1 MFNFVLYAVTVLI
14 WGTTWIAIKMQLG
27 DAPIEVSILLRF
39 VLAGCVLFV
48 LLTLVRKLQ
57 KLSLQDHLFCI
68 AQGACLFCFNFYAFY
83 TATGFISSG
92 LTAVVFSLAT
102 VFNSVNGWVWYKKRP
117 TRRVVIGGLL
127 GGSGVALM
135 FWPELQLNQFD
146 RSLLIG
152 VGLATLGTFLFSS
165 GNMISVRHQN
175 KGLRPPTTNAWSMLY
190 GVLIMLAIIQAQN
203 IPFVLDTRP
212 IYLASLIYLAI
223 PGTVIAFTTYLLLV
237 GRIGAEQAAYT
248 TVLFPVVALTVS
260 TFVED
265 YHWTLATVIGFTLV
279 LLGNLTIFA
288 KRPKF
293 DRLLRL
299 QKV

>member
-1 MFNFVLYAVTVLI
+1 
-14 WGTTWIAIKMQLG
+14 
-27 DAPIEVSILLRF
+27 
-39 VLAGCVLFV
+39 
-48 LLTLVRKLQ
+48 
-57 KLSLQDHLFCI
+57 
-68 AQGACLFCFNFYAFY
+68 
-83 TATGFISSG
+83 
-92 LTAVVFSLAT
+92 
-102 VFNSVNGWVWYKKRP
+102 
-117 TRRVVIGGLL
+117 
-127 GGSGVALM
+127 
-135 FWPELQLNQFD
+135 
-146 RSLLIG
+146 
-152 VGLATLGTFLFSS
+152 
-165 GNMISVRHQN
+165 
-175 KGLRPPTTNAWSMLY
+175 
-190 GVLIMLAIIQAQN
+190 MLAIIQAQN

-288 KRPKF
+288 KRPNF

-299 QKV
+299 QKI